1 MPDYAATG
9 PIFAIGPRFTEG
21 LKSVFSTQNPEPT
34 LVFFS
39 NPDEGPGVV
48 DMSSSAITVIIKGRE
63 VPRTIIDGGFGINVI
78 SQLTCDTLGIKE
90 WEPCPFCLRMVDT
103 SSVRPTRL
111 IRNLDITIE
120 GHAFRI
126 SAEVLQLNMPEHI
139 PYYWQDRG

>member
-1 MPDYAATG
+1 M
-9 PIFAIGPRFTEG
+9 EG
-21 LKSVFSTQNPEPT
+21 LKSTFSTQNPEPT
-34 LVFFS
+34 TVFFS
-39 NPDEGPGVV
+39 NPEEGPTVV
-48 DMSSSAITVIIKGRE
+48 DTSSLVVTIINKGSE
-63 VPRTIIDGGFGINVI
+63 VSKTIIDRDSSVNVI